1 MFKKKYFI
9 MADNKKIYTIQ
20 INGIEQ
26 SIKQVDA
33 LSDAI
38 QFLDRK
44 IKEME
49 SRNISI
55 TPNSSYNGDRV
66 KALQTEDA
74 VLKSIQ
80 KTEQQIADAR
90 REDYQSLLAQKD
102 ILKETKDLAEQRAA
116 AERLSIGNYGNNM
129 KGLKQELSDI
139 KKVMQTTDLGD
150 EKFQEMTQRANELTN
165 KLKELE
171 QAYGQFGR
179 NVGNYKSAFDDVK
192 KVTVQVGNTAREF
205 NSVRDASRQL
215 TQELKAMTIAG
226 KEDTQEYKELAEA
239 VHNFEM
245 ASRRAESAVNDLKA
259 SSQGMDDMMDMF
271 ESFTALGS
279 IGEGLTAFFGI
290 DDTEIQRSIQ
300 KLVALQNVM
309 QGIEKIRQQMNT
321 QEGLGAIFTK
331 GSARIDSFVAK
342 LTGAQVTMNGLT
354 MSSRTATVAVRGLSL
369 ALKGLGIGVAM
380 YVISQVIDGISNL
393 GKEMNSTEK
402 EVNRLDEA
410 LKTLNKTYEDRNNI
424 LASSLMSGSISNEEF
439 LARQYQ
445 NQTEYLSEQIN
456 LLRERAALSK
466 DTEGGGFFSS
476 GLFDSFSKN
485 TSFTGQKMSGSV
497 DVKSYNWFSDLI
509 PSLRI
514 TVSSIQE
521 VEEAFKKCQEAVSEG
536 KNYFD
541 KWGSGLNGVLNSV
554 VATVG
559 DTERVMRGLGNI
571 RLSEFVGSFDEIN
584 EQFRKGQ
591 ISAEEYARKIGE
603 LRKELNNNEVLRSVI
618 TNLDKYI
625 PTEEVR
631 EAVNS
636 IISEILRLDDAFN
649 MTSPEQIHHW
659 NQVRI
664 DAMKEGS
671 SKIKAQLDEDER
683 YEISKYGHT
692 QEQINLIHAK
702 YNRKRLEQ
710 QEKYNEQ
717 AKNKAKAL
725 ARELESAEKELNSL
739 RIANMK
745 DGLNKQIAQLEE
757 ERRGRIEKARQNGH
771 KVGEITDEINKLY
784 DKKVLDAKEE
794 WSFKTE
800 QVYTNMWKRIYDINH
815 NSAQMNFET
824 ELKDLETEYAKL
836 QNEATKMLDKNTASY
851 SSVLGNLTPMTAGEI
866 GLPEAFFDKQTLA
879 SAKEYIDMLQKIQI
893 LDGNIKETMSNP
905 NYSSDGGLQT
915 HVTFLQEAVNT
926 ERQKLNEWLE
936 INNQTEESMEKL
948 DVVKA
953 LREQNYSKTLLR
965 EYKLRIQN
973 RKEYYDEIQRLSI
986 EELDKQ
992 YKIEDRKA
1000 KENYNNEWRT
1010 MVNAYSAQD
1019 HELEEHLKKGEI
1031 TQGQYNE
1038 LVKRL
1043 SQERAN
1049 AEIALQDKYHSLA
1062 QQREQEYQNKIKQ
1075 IISNAYNSRIQE
1087 YKDFLSRLNQSSS
1100 SSIKVNAWGFP
1111 NLKKMKQEIQQEKQ
1125 AYQQLA
1131 TDILNEKHRLQ
1142 ASLDANEISF
1152 DNFQQAQRELN
1163 NLQSMVANGLEAL
1176 KEKEENYRRALR
1188 AAINM
1193 WVQAVGQ
1200 TINSILSSLSEIQSN
1215 QYDKMIEEQEKY
1227 IEEYEKMLEKQKEIT
1242 QEHASAVDSIEDELS
1257 TARGDRRQQLIDQ
1270 LNAEMAAQ
1278 RASLAQEK
1286 KIEKEKEKAEQ
1297 KKKKLEHDQAVAK
1310 KKMQLAQAA
1319 INMAMAISMAAI
1331 NNWPIPAIPMMALAA
1346 AAGAAQ
1352 IAAIQSQNIP
1362 SYGSGGIIQGKSHRE
1377 GGVKVLGGQAEVE
1390 GGEYITNKVTT
1401 AKNVDLLE
1409 YINTKRRKIKLED
1422 LIDFYGGNSQVKKS
1436 ISTVRTKFAD
1446 GGVIPQLRSDIN
1458 LSDRMLNAFEEYSN
1472 RPVQVAVVDII
1483 DRTQA
1488 VNNVKV
1494 MAGIN
1499 V

>member
-1 MFKKKYFI
+1 
-9 MADNKKIYTIQ
+9 MADNKKIYSIQ
-20 INGIEQ
+20 INGIDQ

-33 LSDAI
+33 LSDAL
-38 QFLDRK
+38 QFLDKK
-44 IKEME
+44 IKELE
-49 SRNISI
+49 SRSVSV
-55 TPNSSYNGDRV
+55 TSTQSGNGNRNAD
-66 KALQTEDA
+66 LQTEDKL
-74 VLKSIQ
+74 LKQIQ
-80 KTEQQIADAR
+80 STEQQIRDAR

-102 ILKETKDLAEQRAA
+102 ILKDIVSEAQERAA
-116 AERLSIGNYGNNM
+116 AERLSSGNYGNNM

-150 EKFQEMTQRANELTN
+150 EKFKELTDRASVLTN

-179 NVGNYKSAFDDVK
+179 NVGNYTSAFDNIK

-215 TQELKAMTIAG
+215 TQELKAMAIAG
-226 KEDTQEYKELAEA
+226 KEGTEEYQELAEA

-259 SSQGMDDMMDMF
+259 SSQGMDDILDMF

-279 IGEGLTAFFGI
+279 IGQGLTAFFGF
-290 DDTEIQRSIQ
+290 DNSEIERSIQ

-321 QEGLGAIFTK
+321 QEGIGAIFAK
-331 GSARIDSFVAK
+331 GNLAIDNFVAK
-342 LTGAQVTMNGLT
+342 LTSAQVGVNGLT
-354 MSSRTATVAVRGLSL
+354 KSSRIATVAVRGLSL

-380 YVISQVIDGISNL
+380 YVISQVIEGISNL

-424 LASSLMSGSISNEEF
+424 LASSLMSGSLSNEEF
-439 LARQYQ
+439 LVRQYQ

-466 DTEGGGFFSS
+466 DTEEGGFFSS
-476 GLFDSFSKN
+476 GFMDSFSKN

-509 PSLRI
+509 PSLKI

-521 VEEAFKKCQEAVSEG
+521 VEEEFKKCQEAVSEG
-536 KNYFD
+536 KNYFN

-554 VATVG
+554 IATVG

-618 TNLDKYI
+618 ANLDKYI

-636 IISEILRLDDAFN
+636 IIGEILRLDDAFN

-757 ERRGRIEKARQNGH
+757 ERRERIEKARQNGH
-771 KVGEITDEINKLY
+771 KVGEITAEINKLY

-794 WSFKTE
+794 WSYKIQ
-800 QVYTNMWKRIYDINH
+800 QVYINMWNRIYTINH
-815 NSAQMNFET
+815 NSAQMNFES
-824 ELKDLETEYAKL
+824 ELRDLETQYNALQEKAQSMLKNAPATYSPNLGQRKPTRKEKNTELNSQDDVYQFSTPDYSGAIKNEKSYTKVLQEEYAARIE
-836 QNEATKMLDKNTASY
+836 NR
-851 SSVLGNLTPMTAGEI
+851 
-866 GLPEAFFDKQTLA
+866 
-879 SAKEYIDMLQKIQI
+879 
-893 LDGNIKETMSNP
+893 
-905 NYSSDGGLQT
+905 
-915 HVTFLQEAVNT
+915 
-926 ERQKLNEWLE
+926 RQYFAEVE
-936 INNQTEESMEKL
+936 
-948 DVVKA
+948 
-953 LREQNYSKTLLR
+953 
-965 EYKLRIQN
+965 
-973 RKEYYDEIQRLSI
+973 RLSI
-986 EELDKQ
+986 EELNKQ
-992 YKIEDRKA
+992 YEIEKKKA
-1000 KENYNNEWRT
+1000 AENYNNEWRT

-1019 HELEEHLKKGEI
+1019 QELKKHLKAGEI
-1031 TQGQYNE
+1031 TQEQYNE
-1038 LVKRL
+1038 AVERL
-1043 SQERAN
+1043 AQERAD
-1049 AEIALQDKYHSLA
+1049 AEAAVQVKYNTQA
-1062 QQREQEYQNKIKQ
+1062 EQREQQHQQRIKEIKAESYYSQIGEYQTYLRQLEKVDTTQAIYDKGGWGIVNVKATRRRNKE
-1075 IISNAYNSRIQE
+1075 A
-1087 YKDFLSRLNQSSS
+1087 LQSYEQLFSDLEVD
-1100 SSIKVNAWGFP
+1100 KNK
-1111 NLKKMKQEIQQEKQ
+1111 LQQ
-1125 AYQQLA
+1125 
-1131 TDILNEKHRLQ
+1131 
-1142 ASLDANEISF
+1142 SF
-1152 DNFQQAQRELN
+1152 DNNEINFNDFQKA
-1163 NLQSMVANGLEAL
+1163 
-1176 KEKEENYRRALR
+1176 KEELESLQESVAQNMQD
-1188 AAINM
+1188 INKSNEEM
-1193 WVQAVGQ
+1193 WVDLASGINQWVQAIGQ
-1200 TINSILSSLSEIQSN
+1200 SVNTILSSISEIQSN
-1215 QYDKMIEEQEKY
+1215 QYDKMIEQQEKY
-1227 IEEYEKMLEKQKEIT
+1227 IEEYEELLNKQKDVT
-1242 QEHASAVDSIEDELS
+1242 QEHASAVESIEDELS

-1286 KIEKEKEKAEQ
+1286 KIEKEREKAEQ
-1297 KKKKLEHDQAVAK
+1297 RKKKLEHDQAVAK
-1310 KKMQLAQAA
+1310 KNMQLAQAA
-1319 INMAMAISMAAI
+1319 INMAMAISMAAV
-1331 NNWPIPAIPMMALAA
+1331 NSWPIPAIPMMALAA

-1352 IAAIQSQNIP
+1352 IAAIHSQNIP
-1362 SYGSGGIIQGKSHRE
+1362 SYGSGGVIQGKSHRE

-1409 YINTKRRKIKLED
+1409 YINTKRRKINLED

-1446 GGVIPQLRSDIN
+1446 GGMIPTLRNDIN
-1458 LSDRMLNAFEEYSN
+1458 LSDRMLTAFEDYSN

-1483 DRTQA
+1483 DRTQQ
-1488 VNNVKV
+1488 VNDVKV
-1494 MAGIN
+1494 MAGLD